1 MVICARERYA
11 ISHTGEA
18 VRFLEAVL
26 VPKVSAAYLDTMSVS
41 YKECR
46 DPRIRQSFFKGEPTT
61 PMQEAEVKITS
72 ELIER
77 AAIDVGFPPLDD
89 GFPAWFVDQFVW
101 PLAIERTRRYVCV
114 FYRWREVFLQIFN
127 SGHTKHL
134 LRFSH
139 HLQPS
144 KEFLDHLNVD
154 HGKLIDERDGD
165 FAQTPIDP
173 IKWPTADAPFSL
185 VHMNWAKNHPTTY
198 DPQSEIGD
206 PLPIFRAEGL
216 LWHEFFWRVYSDL
229 EVEKGFDQFDFDRRA
244 FRCHQ
249 EWLLASYRGVSPF
262 AHRNWTNTPPTMC
275 RDKDQVEPSQVR
287 NSVMGS
293 TLEGTLRVHAMHLK
307 YACARKTRIFL
318 RTYAIILE

>member
-11 ISHTGEA
+11 FSHTGEA

-173 IKWPTADAPFSL
+173 IK
-185 VHMNWAKNHPTTY
+185 
-198 DPQSEIGD
+198 
-206 PLPIFRAEGL
+206 
-216 LWHEFFWRVYSDL
+216 
-229 EVEKGFDQFDFDRRA
+229 
-244 FRCHQ
+244 
-249 EWLLASYRGVSPF
+249 
-262 AHRNWTNTPPTMC
+262 
-275 RDKDQVEPSQVR
+275 
-287 NSVMGS
+287 
-293 TLEGTLRVHAMHLK
+293 
-307 YACARKTRIFL
+307 
-318 RTYAIILE
+318 